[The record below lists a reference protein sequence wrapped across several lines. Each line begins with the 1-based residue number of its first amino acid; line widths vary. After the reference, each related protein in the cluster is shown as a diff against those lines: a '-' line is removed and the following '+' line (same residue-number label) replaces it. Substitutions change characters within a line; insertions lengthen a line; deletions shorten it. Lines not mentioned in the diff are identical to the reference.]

1 LPQVELFRATVPIL
15 KALLG
20 DAKVPELGNLRL
32 SADEEIAPRFL
43 LEQAIADL
51 RQDPDSTF
59 WLAPRLMVVEQQIV
73 GMGGFKGLPHQGA
86 IEIGYGVIPSQQ
98 RQGFA
103 TQAVAFLVEEAFSAK
118 EVQTVLAHT
127 IPQNRASQR
136 VLKKNGFIREGSLF
150 DPEDGELWIW
160 HRTETP

>member
-1 LPQVELFRATVPIL
+1 MPEVELLRATVPIL

-20 DAKVPELGNLRL
+20 DIKTTELGNLRL
-32 SADEEIAPRFL
+32 PADEEIAPRFL

-51 RQDPDSTF
+51 RQDPDSAF

-86 IEIGYGVIPSQQ
+86 IEIGYGVILSQQ

-103 TQAVAFLVEEAFSAK
+103 TEAVAFLVEEAFSMA

-127 IPQNRASQR
+127 IPKNRASQR
-136 VLKKNGFIREGSLF
+136 VFEKERFYPR
-150 DPEDGELWIW
+150 GESV
-160 HRTETP
+160 